1 LTAATT
7 AAYAP
12 SEPADLRAIFGRMR
26 DAARARGVPTYEQRV
41 DALERLE
48 RAVLARK
55 EAIVRAASSDFG
67 GRSKHETLAV
77 DVFSV
82 VSAARYARARVRE
95 WMEPEDRETS
105 WVSLPST
112 SQVVYQPLGVV
123 GVLSP
128 WNYPVAL
135 ALGPLVSALAAGNAA
150 MLKPSELCPETAAV
164 LADLI
169 ADAFAPDHVTVVTG
183 GVDVGAEF
191 AGLPFDHLVFTGSTR
206 VGKLVMRAA
215 SENLVPVTLELG
227 GKCPAIVGADYG
239 MRRAAARIMAAKA
252 FNAGQT
258 CLAPDYALVPR
269 STRDEFVA
277 GCRDAV
283 AKMYPSFENCPDYTA
298 IINDTHAARVRR
310 LIDDA
315 RTRGA
320 TIVELGP
327 LPVSPSRKIPPVLVL
342 DPTDAMACMQE
353 EVFGPALP
361 VVTYENLEHA
371 LEFVNTR
378 PRPLALSYFGFDRGA
393 VDRVLAQTVSGG
405 VTVNEVMMTFL
416 QDDLPFGGVGPS
428 GMGRLHGREGFVT
441 LSAKK
446 AVYRQSFVRPK
457 ALLTP
462 PYGKLADRL
471 LRFML
476 G

>member
-1 LTAATT
+1 
-7 AAYAP
+7 
-12 SEPADLRAIFGRMR
+12 
-26 DAARARGVPTYEQRV
+26 
-41 DALERLE
+41 
-48 RAVLARK
+48 
-55 EAIVRAASSDFG
+55 
-67 GRSKHETLAV
+67 
-77 DVFSV
+77 
-82 VSAARYARARVRE
+82 
-95 WMEPEDRETS
+95 
-105 WVSLPST
+105 
-112 SQVVYQPLGVV
+112 
-123 GVLSP
+123 
-128 WNYPVAL
+128 
-135 ALGPLVSALAAGNAA
+135 
-150 MLKPSELCPETAAV
+150 
-164 LADLI
+164 
-169 ADAFAPDHVTVVTG
+169 
-183 GVDVGAEF
+183 
-191 AGLPFDHLVFTGSTR
+191 
-206 VGKLVMRAA
+206 
-215 SENLVPVTLELG
+215 
-227 GKCPAIVGADYG
+227 
-239 MRRAAARIMAAKA
+239 
-252 FNAGQT
+252 
-258 CLAPDYALVPR
+258 
-269 STRDEFVA
+269 
-277 GCRDAV
+277 
-283 AKMYPSFENCPDYTA
+283 MYPSFENCPDYTA

-378 PRPLALSYFGFDRGA
+378 PRPLALSYLGFDRGA